1 MKIEAVESFLI
12 GTAYIVRVRTD
23 TGLTGIGQTACH
35 GYPEAV
41 ERIVDTFRGYL
52 IGQDPFR
59 IEHLWQLMYRLK
71 PFRGSALSGA
81 VSAVDIA
88 LWDIKGK
95 HLQVPVWELMGGMCR
110 DKIRLH
116 LLMGGGSTPEEVAD
130 RAKEAAEEG
139 FTAIKFDP
147 LPSGYQDMTHARL
160 IATARDQVAAAR
172 EAVGDDVD
180 IIVELHRKADAH
192 GGRGAG
198 RDPGRVQAAIL
209 RGPHP
214 DRQHHVPGRD
224 RPAHHHT
231 TG

>member
-1 MKIEAVESFLI
+1 MKIESVESFLI

-23 TGLTGIGQTACH
+23 SGLAGIGQTARH

-110 DKIRLH
+110 DKIRR
-116 LLMGGGSTPEEVAD
+116 P
-130 RAKEAAEEG
+130 
-139 FTAIKFDP
+139 P
-147 LPSGYQDMTHARL
+147 
-160 IATARDQVAAAR
+160 
-172 EAVGDDVD
+172 
-180 IIVELHRKADAH
+180 AH
-192 GGRGAG
+192 GW
-198 RDPGRVQAAIL
+198 
-209 RGPHP
+209 
-214 DRQHHVPGRD
+214 RQH
-224 RPAHHHT
+224 A
-231 TG
+231 